1 MSSAL
6 TGVNQKITNHRTKK
20 LLDIYSKGLLTKK
33 VNVSIGRVGSNIKEM
48 LEMKV
53 SSLIEGKCITEGY
66 IKEGS
71 IKMITY
77 SSGKIKSGNYI
88 EFEVVFECEICLPV
102 EGMLID
108 CKSKNITKAGIKA
121 DVDGEGKSPL
131 IIFIARDHHYQKP
144 YFSTIGENENIK
156 IRVIGQRFELNDTYI
171 SILGELIEPIDVTR
185 ETKKAPRIILDGEDG
200 NMVIKKKR
208 RQKLVVQPT
217 E

>member
-1 MSSAL
+1 MSSVP
-6 TGVNQKITNHRTKK
+6 TGINQKLTNHRTRK

-33 VNVSIGRVGSNIKEM
+33 VNLSIEHIGSNLKET
-48 LEMKV
+48 LEKKV

-66 IKEGS
+66 IKEDS

-77 SSGKIKSGNYI
+77 SSGKIKNGNYI

-144 YFSTIGENENIK
+144 YFATIGENENIK

-171 SILGELIEPIDVTR
+171 SILGELIEPIDVIR
-185 ETKKAPRIILDGEDG
+185 EIKKEPRIILEDEAV
-200 NMVIKKKR
+200 NIVIKKKR
-208 RQKLVVQPT
+208 KPKLVVIPN
-217 E
+217 